1 MNKLFRRVKNR
12 IIDKINKSEDLI
24 KVLQT
29 ARLWKVRIP
38 KQLKEEEKNKDEK

>member
-1 MNKLFRRVKNR
+1 MSDLIRRVKNR
-12 IIDKINKSEDLI
+12 IIDKINKSKDLG

-38 KQLKEEEKNKDEK
+38 KELKEEVEKK

>member
-1 MNKLFRRVKNR
+1 MTKLIRRVKNR
-12 IIDKINKSEDLI
+12 IIDKINKSEDLL

-38 KQLKEEEKNKDEK
+38 KELKEEEKDNKIG

>member
-1 MNKLFRRVKNR
+1 MNKLIRRVKNR
-12 IIDKINKSEDLI
+12 IIDKINKSEDLK

-38 KQLKEEEKNKDEK
+38 KELKKDVEKK